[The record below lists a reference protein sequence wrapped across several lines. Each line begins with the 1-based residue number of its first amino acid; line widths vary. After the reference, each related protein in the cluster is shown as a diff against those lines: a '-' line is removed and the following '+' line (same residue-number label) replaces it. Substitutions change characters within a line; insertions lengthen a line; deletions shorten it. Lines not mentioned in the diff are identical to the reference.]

1 MSVEDYRANYLQTQ
15 AEAAT
20 RAADPA
26 DPLAGGLTGDGDAVR
41 GSRTDQEVLAS
52 FADTR
57 ADSSARIAAID
68 TVRLDAL
75 SRPEVMRALI
85 TVLADQADDARV
97 RRAAQNALGE
107 LSFAV
112 GDFAPYEAD
121 YRGALRIAATDPDPQ
136 LAEGALEVLA
146 LGHDEYAQ
154 RLLVQGLED
163 PSKAVVSRLRA
174 LQFLGYDLHAGHYPM
189 LRRIVEEA
197 RDPEER
203 IAALRLLAGDSDAAV
218 MLKRIVA
225 DRSEDVQARTA
236 SAIAL
241 NAQNP
246 DAFAS
251 TARDIVLDPE
261 EDDDLRAVC
270 LTALTIVPEIAE
282 GPDLAEAVMSTP
294 IPPSAELERAA
305 QLYREAKPR

>member
-57 ADSSARIAAID
+57 ADTSARIAAID

-163 PSKAVVSRLRA
+163 PSKAAVSRLRA

-203 IAALRLLAGDSDAAV
+203 IAALRLLAADSDAAA

>member
-26 DPLAGGLTGDGDAVR
+26 DPLAGGLTGDSDAVR

-57 ADSSARIAAID
+57 ADTSARIAAID

-203 IAALRLLAGDSDAAV
+203 IAALRLLAADSDAAA

>member
-1 MSVEDYRANYLQTQ
+1 MAVSLELPSTAQSAPSADTCPGLQHRP
-15 AEAAT
+15 ACAWRRST
-20 RAADPA
+20 RWRPNGDV
-26 DPLAGGLTGDGDAVR
+26 DAGR

-57 ADSSARIAAID
+57 ADTSARIAAID

-97 RRAAQNALGE
+97 RRAAQNA
-107 LSFAV
+107 
-112 GDFAPYEAD
+112 
-121 YRGALRIAATDPDPQ
+121 
-136 LAEGALEVLA
+136 
-146 LGHDEYAQ
+146 Q

-163 PSKAVVSRLRA
+163 PSKAVVVVSRLRA

-203 IAALRLLAGDSDAAV
+203 IAALRLLAADSDAAA

-236 SAIAL
+236 SVIAL

-261 EDDDLRAVC
+261 EYDDLRAVC
-270 LTALTIVPEIAE
+270 LTALTVVPEIAE

>member
-57 ADSSARIAAID
+57 ADTSARIAAID

-203 IAALRLLAGDSDAAV
+203 IAALRLLAADSDAAA